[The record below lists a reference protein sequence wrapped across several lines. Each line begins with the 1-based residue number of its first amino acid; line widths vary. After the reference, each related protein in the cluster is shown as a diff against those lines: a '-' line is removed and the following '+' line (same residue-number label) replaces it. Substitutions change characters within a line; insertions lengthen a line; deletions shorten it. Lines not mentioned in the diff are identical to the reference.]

1 MIFKQIISWS
11 TASALMVMSGSAAAS
26 GFALYEHGSGLGNA
40 FAGGAASAEDAS
52 TIYFNPAGLSR
63 LSGKQ
68 IVVAAHAIRP
78 SMKFGNTASV
88 PALAQPTLGDNGGD
102 GGSWALVPNGYFAM
116 EISPQL
122 RAGIGITAPFGLKTD
137 YTPTWMGRFQAI
149 KSEIKTINLNPT
161 VSYTLN
167 DTVSIGAGINYQHIK
182 GDLTGAVNYSAA
194 AATAAANPLTPP
206 AVVPG
211 LMAIAGAA
219 AEGVSTVSGSDSA
232 WGGNVGVLINAGP
245 KTRVG
250 LAYRSRIKYKLSGT
264 VTFTGVPVLLS
275 TSPLLQNGPVTLAIS
290 MPDSAS
296 MSVFHQASDKWDFM
310 ADLGW
315 MGWGVLQQLN
325 IKRSNG
331 TTLGIPTQENW
342 RDTWRIAAGS
352 NYHYNNQ
359 WTARIGVAY
368 DQTPVS
374 DAFRTARVPDS
385 ARYQLA
391 VGGQYKPGK
400 NSALDFGYS
409 HLFMNNASIADRQ
422 NNPPV
427 SANGNLIGSFKNSVD
442 ILSVAYVYGF

>member
-1 MIFKQIISWS
+1 MGCRRTVVW
-11 TASALMVMSGSAAAS
+11 AVAGALGVASGSAAAS

-52 TIYFNPAGLSR
+52 TIYFNPAGLAR

-68 IVVAAHAIRP
+68 IVVGAHAIRP

-88 PALAQPTLGDNGGD
+88 PALLQPTVGGDGGD
-102 GGSWALVPNGYFAM
+102 GGSWALVPSGYFAM

-122 RAGIGITAPFGLKTD
+122 RAGVGIMAPFGLKTD
-137 YTPTWMGRFQAI
+137 YNPTWMGRFQAI
-149 KSEIKTINLNPT
+149 KSDIKTINLNPA
-161 VSYTLN
+161 VSYSLN
-167 DTVSIGAGINYQHIK
+167 DTVSIGVGLNYQHIK
-182 GDLTGAVNYSAA
+182 GELTSAVNYSAA
-194 AATAAANPLTPP
+194 AGGALGA
-206 AVVPG
+206 G
-211 LMAIAGAA
+211 L
-219 AEGVSTVSGSDSA
+219 EGYSSVSGSDSA
-232 WGGNVGVLINAGP
+232 WGGNVGVLVNAGP

-250 LAYRSRIKYKLSGT
+250 LAYRSRVKYRLTGT
-264 VTFTGVPVLLS
+264 VVFTGVPA
-275 TSPLLQNGPVTLAIS
+275 PLAAVPALQNGPVTLPIS

-296 MSVFHQASDKWDFM
+296 ISVFHQLNDKWDVM
-310 ADLGW
+310 GDLGW
-315 MGWGVLQQLN
+315 MGWSVLQQLKIDRTSGLN
-325 IKRSNG
+325 VM
-331 TTLGIPTQENW
+331 TVQENW

-359 WTARIGVAY
+359 WTARVGVAY

-409 HLFMNNASIADRQ
+409 HLFMNNANIADRQ
-422 NNPPV
+422 AAAGRGDLV
-427 SANGNLIGSFKNSVD
+427 GSFKNSVD
-442 ILSVAYVYGF
+442 ILSVVYAYSF